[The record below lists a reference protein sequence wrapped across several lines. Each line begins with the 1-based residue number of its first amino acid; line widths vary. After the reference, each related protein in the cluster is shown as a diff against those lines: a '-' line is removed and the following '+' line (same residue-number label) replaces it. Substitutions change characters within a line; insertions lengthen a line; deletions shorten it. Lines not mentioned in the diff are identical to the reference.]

1 MPIKKCLILD
11 LETKPNE
18 IIRLW
23 QRKGDND
30 FQPPVFHEVVCAG
43 WAELDNEFQLQEM
56 GILGLNEISEKE
68 ALRELVARID
78 KDTLVVTWAGRRFD
92 MPVISYRC
100 LKYAVQ
106 TTWDKDGDFRNRYRF
121 SGHFDLQDHLMHNGA
136 SDRLKLD
143 HVASLIGLP
152 GKIDTLGVEVP
163 GLVARNRWLALGTYC
178 TTDVVQTMVMFVRY
192 AYLMGLAT
200 ASEVN
205 KSLHSLEGYCAR
217 LATNNSQASYL
228 KNRRISSLSV
238 ERGIS
243 KVFDNCDWSS
253 LFIEEG

>member
-1 MPIKKCLILD
+1 MPINKCLVLD

-30 FQPPVFHEVVCAG
+30 FQPPVFHEIVCAG
-43 WAELDNEFQLQEM
+43 WAELDNEFRLQSM
-56 GILGLNEISEKE
+56 GVLGLNELTEKQT
-68 ALRELVARID
+68 LQELVSKID

-100 LKYAVQ
+100 LKHGVQ

-121 SGHFDLQDHLMHNGA
+121 SGHFDLQDHMMHHGA

-143 HVASLIGLP
+143 HVASLLGLP
-152 GKIDTLGVEVP
+152 GKMDTLGVQVP
-163 GLVARNRWLALGTYC
+163 ALVARNRWLALGTYC

-192 AYLMGLAT
+192 AYLIGLASI
-200 ASEVN
+200 SEVDQ
-205 KSLHSLEGYCAR
+205 SLVSTKEYLSR
-217 LATNNSQASYL
+217 LASDNSNQAYL
-228 KNRRISSLSV
+228 SGRRISSLSV
-238 ERGIS
+238 EKGIR
-243 KVFDNCDWSS
+243 KVLDNCDWSS
-253 LFIEEG
+253 LSLGG